1 MPRFYK
7 EDVWPIVVVVLVVA
21 ALAVWGYVA
30 LVPPVGA
37 AAADPVPFDHSN
49 CQYPNRVSNP
59 PDGCDNSDP
68 ARPEC
73 MKIGIEDCDL
83 PRQDGSIPI
92 STPSVDPAASQSVTA
107 QKPQSCVGN

>member
-7 EDVWPIVVVVLVVA
+7 EDVWPVVVMIVVA
-21 ALAVWGYVA
+21 A
-30 LVPPVGA
+30 A
-37 AAADPVPFDHSN
+37 AAIAIFLWLDSSNRTTYAAPAFDHSQ
-49 CQYPNRVSNP
+49 CQYPERQSNP

-83 PRQDGSIPI
+83 PRFDGSMPTK
-92 STPSVDPAASQSVTA
+92 SDNVAPAASESVTQPKSSTCA
-107 QKPQSCVGN
+107 EK